1 MITGSQAITSRT
13 MRNQADY
20 HSLKTWRI
28 KLLALLFLLGS
39 FIIAAKLF
47 VWQVLQSDLLSN
59 SARVQQQ
66 SQSSLP
72 AARGAILASDGFPLA
87 TTGEAYLLWASLK
100 DIEDVKRTAGKLAP
114 LLIDKPEENDA
125 TASAKTEDELILN
138 EEERLKTLLARTD
151 VVWVPVKRKIGKE
164 QKLQIESLGIK
175 GIGFDLEEGRAYPE
189 ASMAAQ
195 TLGFVGK
202 DTAGTPKG
210 YFGLEG
216 FYDLTLSGSKG
227 VKTWEK
233 DAFGNPI
240 ILGGSHKVGA
250 QDGITIKTHIDRS
263 AQYLVE
269 RHLKEGVEK
278 YEAAEG
284 TVVVMR
290 PRDGAILAMAG
301 FPAYDP
307 AKFNNFDKEFYIN
320 PAIGESFE
328 PGSIFKV
335 LVMAAALDAEAVMPE
350 DKCDSCSGPRIIAEY
365 TIESGSKQYYPD
377 SVPSEII
384 EHSDNVGMIWVAE
397 RLGEEKMVEYLHK
410 YGIGASTGIDL
421 QGELVPPLRKDDKWG
436 LVDLATA
443 SFGQGVAITP
453 IQMVRAVGAL
463 ANAGKLVTPQVV
475 DKIIAQNKED
485 DIKPQKTEQVV
496 SPRAAKQITDMM
508 VNGVE
513 SKSDMWPIPR
523 GFQVAGK
530 TGTAQIPVAGHYD
543 PNKVVSS
550 FVGFAPAN
558 NPKFVMIVSLKDP
571 KVGQFASQNAAF
583 VWFNIADDLL
593 PYFGAQPN

>member
-1 MITGSQAITSRT
+1 MITASQAMISRT
-13 MRNQADY
+13 MRNHTEH

-28 KLLALLFLLGS
+28 KLLAFLFLLGS
-39 FIIAAKLF
+39 FVIAVRLF
-47 VWQVLQSDLLSN
+47 SWQVLQSDLLAN
-59 SARVQQQ
+59 YARVQQQ
-66 SQSSLP
+66 SQSSLS

-87 TTGEAYLLWASLK
+87 TTGEAYLLWVALK
-100 DIEDVKRTAGKLAP
+100 DIEDAKYTANKLAP
-114 LLIDKPEENDA
+114 LLIDKPEEEEA
-125 TASAKTEDELILN
+125 SPSAKTEEELILL
-138 EEERLKTLLARTD
+138 EEDRLNKLLNRTD
-151 VVWVPVKRKIGKE
+151 VVWVPVKRKVSKE
-164 QKLQIESLGIK
+164 NKQQIESLGIK
-175 GIGFDLEEGRAYPE
+175 GIGFDPEEGRAYPE

-202 DTAGTPKG
+202 DAAGTPKG

-216 FYDLTLSGSKG
+216 YYDLTLSGSKG
-227 VKTWEK
+227 LKTWEK

-250 QDGITIKTHIDRS
+250 QDGITLKTHIDRS

-269 RHLKEGVEK
+269 RYLKTGVEK

-284 TVVVMR
+284 IVVVMR
-290 PRDGAILAMAG
+290 PSDGAILAMAG

-307 AKFNNFDKEFYIN
+307 AKFNNFAKEFYVN

-335 LVMAAALDAEAVMPE
+335 LVMAAALDAEAVKPE
-350 DKCDSCSGPRIIAEY
+350 DKCDTCSGPRTIAEY

-377 SVPSEII
+377 STPKEII

-397 RLGEEKMVEYLHK
+397 RLGKEKMAAYLQK
-410 YGIGASTGIDL
+410 YGIGRSSEIDL
-421 QGELVPPLRKDDKWG
+421 QGELVPPLRNDWG
-436 LVDLATA
+436 LIDLATA
-443 SFGQGVAITP
+443 SFGQGVAVTP
-453 IQMVRAVGAL
+453 IQMVRAVGVL

-475 DKIIAQNKED
+475 DSIIVQNQED
-485 DIKPQKTEQVV
+485 DIKPQKVEQVI
-496 SPRAAKQITDMM
+496 SARAAKQITDMM
-508 VNGVE
+508 VSGVE
-513 SKSDMWPIPR
+513 TKSDMWPIPR
-523 GFQVAGK
+523 GFEVAGK

-550 FVGFAPAN
+550 FIGFAPAN

-571 KVGQFASQNAAF
+571 KVGQYASQNAAF
-583 VWFNIADDLL
+583 VWFNIAGDLL